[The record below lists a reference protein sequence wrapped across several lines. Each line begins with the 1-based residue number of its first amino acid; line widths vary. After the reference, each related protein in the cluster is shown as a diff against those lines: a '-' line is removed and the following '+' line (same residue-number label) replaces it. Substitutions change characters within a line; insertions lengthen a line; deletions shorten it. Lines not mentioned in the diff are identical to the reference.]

1 MVCQDVELFGAHNF
15 GATFRVPGFVTIG
28 PDFRITGSL
37 AGEAQLKINATY
49 EMEMPGWD
57 YSMRYPIPDGED
69 DKPDEETT
77 KKDVSGSGVH
87 DQFTWDLD
95 ASGKVTVHII
105 PKVTFGI
112 VFHSSAIS
120 NAAVSISVRVM
131 ALKASDI

>member
-28 PDFRITGSL
+28 PDFRIIGSL

-77 KKDVSGSGVH
+77 KMFLDPVSMTNLLG
-87 DQFTWDLD
+87 TWMPRARSLHTL
-95 ASGKVTVHII
+95 SQK
-105 PKVTFGI
+105 
-112 VFHSSAIS
+112 
-120 NAAVSISVRVM
+120 
-131 ALKASDI
+131 